1 MKELTVAGF
10 LFSPD
15 KKSVALIR
23 KNRPEWQRGFLNA
36 IGGHI
41 EEGEHPA
48 NAMSREFKEETGIVI
63 QPEDWR
69 VLTILYC
76 REWEIIFY
84 TAYNFSVYSVKSKTD
99 EEVCIIPTS
108 TLPASVI
115 YNLNWLIPLALD
127 IDVIRPVPN
136 IRVEVT
142 AHVLQEGGG

>member
-1 MKELTVAGF
+1 
-10 LFSPD
+10 
-15 KKSVALIR
+15 
-23 KNRPEWQRGFLNA
+23 
-36 IGGHI
+36 
-41 EEGEHPA
+41 
-48 NAMSREFKEETGIVI
+48 MSREFKEETGIVI

-76 REWEIIFY
+76 REWEVIFY